1 MVASQCL
8 CWVVS
13 PQKMGKPIPR
23 TCSSSPAW
31 RNQAHLHLCSP
42 QSLSINRGEFS
53 LDPIAGQNI
62 TCRSLFPFHGRSQV
76 AQGCC
81 PDISAKEKNRHA
93 MSGAGAPGL
102 SQSRHT
108 AGQGR
113 AGQRAACSSSILA
126 FCTALCKF
134 CAWIRSEIRA
144 GFQRALLEIC
154 TPVYSLLSLLSAFGR
169 KRWAV
174 PCRARP
180 STGLSPH
187 CLCLLIIAAVCCL
200 AEVSDLPAL

>member
-1 MVASQCL
+1 
-8 CWVVS
+8 
-13 PQKMGKPIPR
+13 MGKPIPR

-42 QSLSINRGEFS
+42 QSLSINRGEFP

-81 PDISAKEKNRHA
+81 PDISAKENRHA
-93 MSGAGAPGL
+93 VSGAGAPGL

-144 GFQRALLEIC
+144 GFQRALLETYPC
-154 TPVYSLLSLLSAFGR
+154 LQPAEPPVCLWTEEVGSPL
-169 KRWAV
+169 
-174 PCRARP
+174 PCQAQHRAQP
-180 STGLSPH
+180 TLFVSVNH
-187 CLCLLIIAAVCCL
+187 CCCLL
-200 AEVSDLPAL
+200 PR